1 MLSSKKIVIIAIILS
16 LVLLVTLLVLFRGML
31 FKGRSE
37 SPATKNIT
45 GKITSSTAVQ
55 RLGLVPPQNT
65 LSAADEKKYLDMIT
79 ANAQSGS
86 TVGIGAS
93 CEANPVVL
101 KVKKEQRITFINSDS
116 KEHVIHLPASRILYL
131 KSRESRDIT
140 INFAVNFGAY
150 PYQCD
155 TVLAG
160 YFLVIE

>member
-1 MLSSKKIVIIAIILS
+1 MLSSKKIVIIAITLS
-16 LVLLVTLLVLFRGML
+16 LVLLVSLLVLFRGML
-31 FKGRSE
+31 FKGRNDT
-37 SPATKNIT
+37 PVAGTIT

-55 RLGLVPPQNT
+55 RLGLVPPQGT
-65 LSAADEKKYLDMIT
+65 LSASDEKKYLNMIT
-79 ANAQSGS
+79 ANAQLGS
-86 TVGIGAS
+86 TVDIGAA
-93 CEANPVVL
+93 CEVSPVVL
-101 KVKKEQRITFINSDS
+101 GVKKQQRVTFSNNDT

-160 YFLVIE
+160 YFLVTE